1 MDRLQVEAYLEP
13 LLSQHASVTE
23 KFDVRVSPD
32 YTMIVGADIPKTG
45 MVLTKDARDRIFSLA
60 GISKKTVGRLSMN
73 TANNAL
79 TELLRQEG
87 DLMLLHDN
95 QYIQDIL
102 PVQRLRPVD
111 SKSMLDTLQETI
123 PDHAFHRVMRIG
135 QHSIQI
141 ESVGSHVVED
151 DIGKKGSLVQAGVVT
166 RFSPLGLDAP
176 EVQNFVVRL
185 VCVNGMTST
194 EFFNKYTTGPLAEVI
209 PWYQQSLI
217 RAYAGMDGLLGKWN
231 NLAEEHL
238 TTAERVLLLNGLLKA
253 ARVSHAE
260 TEIIHNEAMQNPPET
275 SYEVLQLITWAAS
288 HVIEEPLAILRAQ
301 EAASSFVDAQQH
313 AMWCPTCKRK
323 Q

>member
-1 MDRLQVEAYLEP
+1 M
-13 LLSQHASVTE
+13 TE

-45 MVLTKDARDRIFSLA
+45 MTLTKEARDKLYSIA
-60 GISKKTVGRLSMN
+60 GMPKKTLARLSLG
-73 TANNAL
+73 TVNNVL
-79 TELLRQEG
+79 TELMRQEG
-87 DLMLLHDN
+87 DLMLLHN
-95 QYIQDIL
+95 TQQIQDIL
-102 PVQRLRPVD
+102 PVQRLRPVNALD
-111 SKSMLDTLQETI
+111 MLDTLQDTI
-123 PDHAFHRVMRIG
+123 PDHQFHRAMRVG

-151 DIGKKGSLVQAGVVT
+151 NIGKSKGSLIQAGVVT

-185 VCVNGMTST
+185 ICINGMTST
-194 EFFNKYTTGPLAEVI
+194 EFFNKYTTGPLADVI

-217 RAYAGMDGLLGKWN
+217 RAYAGMDGLIAKWD
-231 NLAEEHL
+231 NLAEESL
-238 TTAERVLLLNGLLKA
+238 TTQERVLLLNGLLKA
-253 ARVSHAE
+253 ARVPHAE

-301 EAASSFVDAQQH
+301 EAAASFVDSQQH
-313 AMWCPTCKRK
+313 VMWCPTCKRK